1 MKHSFSKPTI
11 LITYVSWSGHGCFRV
26 MGVYEV
32 KSRKGLIRVHCTV
45 HDNIIEDI
53 RITGDFFMY
62 PEEKLW
68 DLEEK
73 LRGTPLDRLRE
84 KLVEYFDS
92 LGIRLVGST
101 IDDFYTAINCACTG
115 LCGD

>member
-1 MKHSFSKPTI
+1 MYI
-11 LITYVSWSGHGCFRV
+11 LPYTYGCCIA
-26 MGVYEV
+26 MGIYEV
-32 KSRKGLIRVHCTV
+32 KSRKGLIRVHCTSQ
-45 HDNIIEDI
+45 DNVIKNI

-73 LRGTPLDRLRE
+73 LRGTPLDKLRE